1 MNLIKQF
8 VTIMTL
14 CISVCLTA
22 QPQERTIYYEEKG
35 EELIDKASQK
45 IQSYESLVIH
55 FSYITENTSH
65 DQQDAASGV
74 IYLKGDKYNIAI
86 DDHEYIS
93 DGNTVWVYMKD
104 VREIHINDAE
114 NIEQSMNP
122 VHMLNDFR
130 EHYRAKLIRQETV
143 LGKIVNLVDVI
154 PTKPHAFFKYR
165 VAILDSDHMLSYIKA
180 YDRHSGTYKIQL
192 DKIEKNADFPDE
204 KFQFDESQYTDMD
217 IIDLR

>member
-8 VTIMTL
+8 LILMAL

-22 QPQERTIYYEEKG
+22 QTQERIIYYEEIG
-35 EELIDKASQK
+35 EELIGKASEK
-45 IQSYESLVIH
+45 IQSYESLVIN
-55 FSYITENTSH
+55 FSYITEDTSE

-93 DGNTVWVYMKD
+93 DGTTVWVYMKD

-122 VHMLNDFR
+122 VYMLNDFQ

-143 LGKIVNLVDVI
+143 LDKIVNLVDVI

-180 YDRHSGTYKIQL
+180 YDRHGGTYKIKL
-192 DKIEKNADFPDE
+192 NEIEKNTDIPDE
-204 KFQFDESQYTDMD
+204 KFQFDVSEYTDMD